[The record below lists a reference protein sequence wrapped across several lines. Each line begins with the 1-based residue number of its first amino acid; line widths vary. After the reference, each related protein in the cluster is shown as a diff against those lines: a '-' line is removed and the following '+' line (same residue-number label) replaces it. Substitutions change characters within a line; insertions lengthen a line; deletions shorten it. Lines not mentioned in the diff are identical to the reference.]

1 MKARFRDTLITALVG
16 DITLQDTDGLVNAA
30 NSRLAGGGGV
40 DGAIHARGGPAIM
53 RELDVI
59 RARQGGCPTGEAV
72 ITGGGVLAARC
83 VIHTVGPVYSG
94 RPADA
99 GLLAACYANSIR
111 LAGEHG
117 LRTLAFPSIST
128 GVYRY
133 PIAEAAPVAIAA
145 VLAALPLYPLAEV
158 RFVLFS
164 ARDYEIYRRLLAAE
178 ATLSKV

>member
-1 MKARFRDTLITALVG
+1 MKAKFQGTLIAALVG

-30 NSRLAGGGGV
+30 NSRLSGGGGV

-53 RELDVI
+53 RELDAI

-72 ITGGGVLAARC
+72 ITGGGNLAARY

-99 GLLAACYANSIR
+99 GLLAACYTNSLR

-133 PIAEAAPVAIAA
+133 PIGEAAPVAIAA
-145 VLAALPLYPLAEV
+145 VLAALPLHPLAEV

-164 ARDYEIYRRLLAAE
+164 AGDYEVYRRLLAAE
-178 ATLSKV
+178 PALTQI

>member
-1 MKARFRDTLITALVG
+1 
-16 DITLQDTDGLVNAA
+16 
-30 NSRLAGGGGV
+30 
-40 DGAIHARGGPAIM
+40 AIHTRGGPAIM

-72 ITGGGVLAARC
+72 ITGGGNLAASY
-83 VIHTVGPVYSG
+83 VIHTVGPVYGG

-99 GLLAACYANSIR
+99 GLLASCYLSSLR

-117 LRTLAFPSIST
+117 LKSLAFPSIST

-133 PIAEAAPVAIAA
+133 PIEAAAPIAIAA
-145 VLAALPLYPLAEV
+145 VLEALLRWPLAEI

-178 ATLSKV
+178 TALTKI